1 MSFFIAEAYANTAPA
16 AQEPSAIANIVML
29 VVFML
34 VFYFLLWRPQSK
46 RQKEHQ
52 ALMAGLQKGDEVVFA
67 GGLLGRI
74 QSVDDDYAVVEA
86 SNNLTLKV
94 QKAAVLATLP
104 AGTLKGIGVASSTN
118 LNKD

>member
-1 MSFFIAEAYANTAPA
+1 
-16 AQEPSAIANIVML
+16 
-29 VVFML
+29 
-34 VFYFLLWRPQSK
+34 LLWRPQAK
-46 RQKEHQ
+46 RQKEHKG
-52 ALMAGLQKGDEVVFA
+52 LMDSLQKGDEVVFA
-67 GGLLGRI
+67 GGLLGRV
-74 QSVDDDYAVVEA
+74 QSVDEDYAVIEA